1 MRREAR
7 KQEDLAKDQLIQT
20 IQETLVRHG
29 GAPDYLARTVE
40 DLTEQ
45 GVTTLTGK
53 KWTRRNLWGFMLTNE
68 DRFPAIR
75 RAQKLTQG
83 LQPAKR
89 KMDVP
94 VVAEGLRSLAERYG
108 WIPVAVADPELLER
122 VEQKLQYGDC
132 SISQLIEDLLREWLE
147 GQD

>member
-7 KQEDLAKDQLIQT
+7 REEGLAKDELIQV
-20 IQETLVRHG
+20 IQQTLVRHG
-29 GAPDYLARTVE
+29 GATDYLARTVE
-40 DLTEQ
+40 DLTAQ

-75 RAQKLTQG
+75 SVQQLSQG
-83 LQPAKR
+83 IQPDKQNLG
-89 KMDVP
+89 VP

-108 WIPVAVADPELLER
+108 WIPVSITDPELLGR
-122 VEQKLQYGDC
+122 VEQKIQYGDH
-132 SISQLIEDLLREWLE
+132 SVSQLIQDLLREWLE
-147 GQD
+147 GQE